1 MGNICASV
9 SSGDSGHRHGK
20 GNEAQSSKRKKRNLN
35 SSCKE
40 SVWSVH
46 FWESTE
52 ILTNHG
58 YL

>member
-40 SVWSVH
+40 SV
-46 FWESTE
+46 
-52 ILTNHG
+52 
-58 YL
+58 